1 MNNLPHALAY
11 GAAALP
17 VFPLIVGGKTPAV
30 ASGFY
35 AATTNPETI
44 KRYWRIADRNIGV
57 PTGIAS
63 GFWVVDVDPGGEDG
77 IRRLEAEHGPF
88 PATRT
93 MFTPRGGFH
102 FWFKYVGPV
111 PSSIGR
117 IAPHVD
123 VRADS
128 GYVAVAPSVTA
139 NGTYSWLGDPK
150 AELAIAPQWL
160 IALARK
166 KPTISERAVAGINNH
181 GGGRNNGYGRAVLD
195 RECAALAAI
204 ASGGRNNALNRASF
218 RLHQLVAGG
227 ELDERGVEGRLIEA
241 CERNGLIADDG
252 LRSVEKTIASGRA
265 AGLQYPR
272 SRKGAKW

>member
-102 FWFKYVGPV
+102 SGSNTSVRCRRVSAESRRTSMSAPIPATS
-111 PSSIGR
+111 PSRRRSPR
-117 IAPHVD
+117 TAPIPGSAIP
-123 VRADS
+123 R
-128 GYVAVAPSVTA
+128 PSWP
-139 NGTYSWLGDPK
+139 S
-150 AELAIAPQWL
+150 
-160 IALARK
+160 
-166 KPTISERAVAGINNH
+166 H
-181 GGGRNNGYGRAVLD
+181 
-195 RECAALAAI
+195 
-204 ASGGRNNALNRASF
+204 
-218 RLHQLVAGG
+218 
-227 ELDERGVEGRLIEA
+227 
-241 CERNGLIADDG
+241 RNG
-252 LRSVEKTIASGRA
+252 
-265 AGLQYPR
+265 
-272 SRKGAKW
+272 